1 MNTKTTPDLTVRGPA
16 GMVSIIPHLC
26 GFTPNESLVLVWM
39 REGIITLAMRIDVD
53 LIDEDTDAIYESIK
67 AGVTHGPT
75 EVAAVIWSERTDVDD
90 AAIRVARAIERT
102 EVYLVDVLH
111 VRGDRWWSVL
121 CDDPT
126 CCGPEG
132 HEIDHYSAEVAS
144 MTAFGAAPLPSRE
157 DALVDLAPTGEA
169 RTQAPTFD
177 KVTELID
184 WRKQVTDAPEK
195 LEPADLAGALH
206 DIRVRD
212 TLLWDM
218 TQEGSTQEWEDMFAA
233 ATRASHPDDAAPAAT
248 CYAICRWLRG
258 GGPAVYTA
266 LDVMEKADPFYSMGA
281 LVKLSVTKGLPPN
294 KWAEMMTVLPRD
306 TMLLGRS

>member
-26 GFTPNESLVLVWM
+26 GFTLNESLVLVWM

-206 DIRVRD
+206 DIRARD

-248 CYAICRWLRG
+248 CFTITRWLAG
-258 GGPAVYTA
+258 GGPAVSRG
-266 LDVMEKADPFYSMGA
+266 VEVGKASDSNYA
-281 LVKLSVTKGLPPN
+281 
-294 KWAEMMTVLPRD
+294 
-306 TMLLGRS
+306 LLGLVTLAVRSGMPPAEWAAMMRSLTRDDCLIGRS